1 MKSLKIILLACF
13 AAITLIGC
21 GLGKMVSRYPEVSIK
36 LDDQDLENKGGQV
49 AYQIKGTIPPKYMK
63 KKATMT
69 IVPTIEY
76 NGQQIALS
84 PIEIQ
89 GEKAKSNGTTI
100 SYKKGGAFSGSG
112 SFEFKEGY
120 EEANLVAI
128 STAQKKK
135 KSHTFDPVPLCEGI
149 SNSAALADINP
160 ELGDKAGNGTTLIY
174 AEHGYKPE
182 FVSSTAT
189 LYFDVNSSDLN
200 MNQKNNKS
208 DAAKKAVADFGAFM
222 KEGRKIDKIV
232 ITGWASPEGEESLNQ
247 GLSDKRA
254 EKGKS
259 WFEKEFDK
267 YLRQYAKENKIKYKD
282 LPKPELVYDV
292 KSPGEDWSGFE
303 AALQQSDIK
312 EKNQILNVV
321 RSQPNPTQRE
331 QKIREMT
338 DIYNEIADIILPPL
352 RRVEV
357 AMVCNKNNFNDQQIS
372 EMMKSNPDT
381 LSLNEKLYAASM
393 EQDLEKKA
401 SLYNSIIAKEQNDWR
416 AYNNLAILQIN
427 DYIQN
432 GNEASLTNGMKNLEK
447 AEALSPS
454 NGIILNN
461 KAIGE
466 YLQGDRAAAMRDFAA
481 SEKASVNPVQQD
493 YNLAMNQIQSGDY
506 NGALKSMNNKS
517 CDYNTALV
525 QMLNKDYVSAQK
537 TLDCVSQNDAKT
549 YYLRA
554 VLAARMKEESKVF
567 SNLTECVKLDA
578 SYKAKAQK
586 DAEFKR
592 YRKLSQ
598 FQAIVK

>member
-1 MKSLKIILLACF
+1 MKSLKIILLACV
-13 AAITLIGC
+13 AAVTLLSC

-49 AYQIKGTIPPKYMK
+49 AYQIKGNIPPKYMK

-69 IVPTIEY
+69 VVPTIEY
-76 NGQQIALS
+76 QGQQIALA

-89 GEKAKSNGTTI
+89 GEKAKGNGTRI

-149 SNSAALADINP
+149 GNSAALADINP
-160 ELGDKAGNGTTLIY
+160 ELGEKAGNGTTLIY

-182 FVSSTAT
+182 FVTSTAT

-208 DAAKKAVADFGAFM
+208 DVAKKAVADFGAFM

-254 EKGKS
+254 EKGKG

-267 YLRQYAKENKIKYKD
+267 YLRQYAKDNKIKYKD
-282 LPKPELVYDV
+282 LPKPELVYDM

-303 AALQQSDIK
+303 AALQESNIK

-357 AMVCNKNNFNDQQIS
+357 AMVCNKNNFNDQQIK
-372 EMMKSNPDT
+372 EMMNTNPDT
-381 LSLNEKLYAASM
+381 LSVNEKMYAAYM

-401 SLYNSIIAKEQNDWR
+401 SIYNAIIAKEQNDWR

-427 DYIQN
+427 DFIQN

-447 AEALSPS
+447 AEAISPS

-466 YLQGDRAAAMRDFAA
+466 FLQGNVDAAMRDFAA
-481 SEKASVNPVQQD
+481 SEKATVNPIQQD
-493 YNLAMNQIQSGDY
+493 YNLAMNKIKSGDY
-506 NGALKSMNNKS
+506 SGALKDMNNKS

-525 QMLNKDYVSAQK
+525 QMLNKDYAAAQK
-537 TLDCVSQNDAKT
+537 TLDCVTQNDAKT

-554 VLAARMKEESKVF
+554 VLAARMKEESKVL

>member
-100 SYKKGGAFSGSG
+100 SYKKGGAFSSSG

-160 ELGDKAGNGTTLIY
+160 ELGEKAGNGTTLIY

-182 FVSSTAT
+182 FVTSTAT

-254 EKGKS
+254 EKGKG
-259 WFEKEFDK
+259 WFEKDSS
-267 YLRQYAKENKIKYKD
+267 
-282 LPKPELVYDV
+282 ELGY
-292 KSPGEDWSGFE
+292 
-303 AALQQSDIK
+303 
-312 EKNQILNVV
+312 
-321 RSQPNPTQRE
+321 R
-331 QKIREMT
+331 
-338 DIYNEIADIILPPL
+338 
-352 RRVEV
+352 
-357 AMVCNKNNFNDQQIS
+357 
-372 EMMKSNPDT
+372 
-381 LSLNEKLYAASM
+381 
-393 EQDLEKKA
+393 
-401 SLYNSIIAKEQNDWR
+401 
-416 AYNNLAILQIN
+416 
-427 DYIQN
+427 
-432 GNEASLTNGMKNLEK
+432 
-447 AEALSPS
+447 
-454 NGIILNN
+454 
-461 KAIGE
+461 
-466 YLQGDRAAAMRDFAA
+466 
-481 SEKASVNPVQQD
+481 
-493 YNLAMNQIQSGDY
+493 
-506 NGALKSMNNKS
+506 
-517 CDYNTALV
+517 
-525 QMLNKDYVSAQK
+525 
-537 TLDCVSQNDAKT
+537 
-549 YYLRA
+549 
-554 VLAARMKEESKVF
+554 ARM
-567 SNLTECVKLDA
+567 ECARERLLRLGSGCVRRYACWRLDHD
-578 SYKAKAQK
+578 SDQ
-586 DAEFKR
+586 DAER
-592 YRKLSQ
+592 CAHYRRSSDS
-598 FQAIVK
+598 VPDGSHGRG